1 MKRIEQTPVFIE
13 SLYCSD
19 EFHTRLQKPHV
30 SRLADSIKA
39 HGLIHPPVVRASD
52 MQVIAGEDRIAAH
65 HLLGLDEVLV
75 DLVECSD
82 EEVTALREEEND
94 KRRSPA
100 EVKAMV
106 DGLAASYIGGD
117 ATPLESTPHSVPGH
131 EDLVEEVESWLDPS
145 QTDPQEG
152 VDTRFDNGWLGPS
165 TEPHSAIVGEP
176 PKRPRGRP
184 KGQKS
189 KAIEETAKKL
199 GVTPNA
205 VRKKIARVEP
215 EGDAPPWNDWGREK
229 PEIQEKAAAAYRLIN
244 RARSQ
249 VLSAMK
255 SVTIAGKALAI
266 SDADTTETWEAL
278 KKTGERLASLRP
290 TMLCGWC
297 KGQPKVMKGCAA
309 CNGMGYLAEGV
320 AVPKDLQNAGV
331 VMVFGR
337 KTVDDDLGI

>member
-1 MKRIEQTPVFIE
+1 
-13 SLYCSD
+13 
-19 EFHTRLQKPHV
+19 
-30 SRLADSIKA
+30 
-39 HGLIHPPVVRASD
+39 
-52 MQVIAGEDRIAAH
+52 MQVIAGEDRVAAH

-106 DGLAASYIGGD
+106 DELVADDGFRMMGSFEPLADD
-117 ATPLESTPHSVPGH
+117 AYMAPAVEVGVEMS
-131 EDLVEEVESWLDPS
+131 EDIMPADWEFN
-145 QTDPQEG
+145 TDPEVTVQEAM
-152 VDTRFDNGWLGPS
+152 NAES
-165 TEPHSAIVGEP
+165 

-184 KGQKS
+184 KTQKS
-189 KAIEETAKKL
+189 KAIEEAAKKL

-255 SVTIAGKALAI
+255 SVTIAGKALALP
-266 SDADTTETWEAL
+266 DDTATGIWDSL
-278 KKTGERLASLRP
+278 KATAEKLANARP
-290 TMLCGWC
+290 TQLCGWC
-297 KGQPKVMKGCAA
+297 KGVPKIQKGCAA
-309 CNGMGYLAEGV
+309 CNGFGYLPSEAI
-320 AVPKDLQNAGV
+320 VPRELQKADV
-331 VMVFGR
+331 VMVHGR
-337 KTVDDDLGI
+337 RSVDDDLGI